1 MKENI
6 LITGGSGLL
15 ALNWAATMRK
25 KFNITL
31 GLHDRKVNLKD
42 TKSILL
48 DLDSKEVLTKA
59 FEELQPQLVIHAAGI
74 TNVEVCESNPALAK
88 YINVDLTKNLV
99 MVCAK
104 LNIPMVY
111 ISTDHLFSGNESLID
126 EDFPASPINVY
137 AKTKAEAEAYV
148 QHTYPEALIIR
159 TNFYAWG
166 TSYRNSFS
174 DMVINNLRA
183 GKKISL
189 FKDIYYTPMLV
200 EPLVHRVHELV
211 QKKAK
216 GIFNVVGDDRISKYD
231 FGLKLA
237 REFNLN
243 NDLIDEGKIIDKPYL
258 VNRPHDMSLSNEK
271 VTNFLGRKMGGLDQH
286 ILKLKAQEVSG
297 ITKELQAL

>member
-15 ALNWAATMRK
+15 ALNWAATMRE

-31 GLHDRKVNLKD
+31 GLHNRIVNLKD

-48 DLDSKEVLTKA
+48 NLETKEVLTEV
-59 FEELQPQLVIHAAGI
+59 FDELQPQLVIHAAGL
-74 TNVEVCESNPALAK
+74 TNVEACEANPTFAK

-99 MVCAK
+99 MVCAN

-126 EDFPASPINVY
+126 EDFPVSPVNVY

-148 QHTYPEALIIR
+148 QNTYPEAFIIR

-166 TSYRNSFS
+166 TSYRHSFS

-189 FKDIYYTPMLV
+189 FKDIYYTPVLV
-200 EPLVHRVHELV
+200 EPLVHTVHELV
-211 QKKAK
+211 QKKAQ
-216 GIFNVVGDDRISKYD
+216 GIFNVAGDDRISKYD

-237 REFNLN
+237 REFNLD
-243 NDLIDEGKIIDKPYL
+243 NDLIDEGKIIDRQSL
-258 VNRPHDMSLSNEK
+258 VNRPHDMSLSSKK
-271 VTNFLGRKMGGLDQH
+271 VSNYLGKKMGGLDQH
-286 ILKLKAQEVSG
+286 ILKLRAQEASG
-297 ITKELQAL
+297 LAKELQAL

>member
-15 ALNWAATMRK
+15 ALNWAATMRE
-25 KFNITL
+25 KFNVTL
-31 GLHDRKVNLKD
+31 GLHDRKVNLKG

-48 DLDSKEVLTKA
+48 DLDSKEALTKV
-59 FEELQPQLVIHAAGI
+59 FDELQPQLVIHAAGL
-74 TNVEVCESNPALAK
+74 TSVEACEANPVLAK
-88 YINVDLTKNLV
+88 YINVDLSQNLAI
-99 MVCAK
+99 VCAN
-104 LNIPMVY
+104 LNIPLVY

-126 EDFPASPINVY
+126 EDFPVSPINVY
-137 AKTKAEAEAYV
+137 AKTKVEAEAYV
-148 QHTYPEALIIR
+148 QNAFPQALIIR

-166 TSYRNSFS
+166 SSYRHSFS

-189 FKDIYYTPMLV
+189 FKDIYYTPLLV
-200 EPLVHRVHELV
+200 ESLVDAVHELV
-211 QKKAK
+211 KKKAK

-237 REFNLN
+237 REFSLDNS
-243 NDLIDEGKIIDKPYL
+243 LIDEGKIIDKPSL

-286 ILKLKAQEVSG
+286 VLKLKAQEVNG
-297 ITKELQAL
+297 LAKELQAL

>member
-15 ALNWAATMRK
+15 ALNWATTMRE

-31 GLHDRKVNLKD
+31 GLHDRKVNLKG

-48 DLDSKEVLTKA
+48 DLDSKEALTKV
-59 FEELQPQLVIHAAGI
+59 FDELQPQLVIHAAGL
-74 TNVEVCESNPALAK
+74 TSVEACEANPVLAK
-88 YINVDLTKNLV
+88 YINVNLSQNLA

-126 EDFPASPINVY
+126 EDFPVSPMNIY

-148 QHTYPEALIIR
+148 QYTYPEALIIR
-159 TNFYAWG
+159 TNFYSWG
-166 TSYRNSFS
+166 TSYRQSFS

-183 GKKISL
+183 GKRVSL

-200 EPLVHRVHELV
+200 EPLVDAVHELV

-216 GIFNVVGDDRISKYD
+216 GIFNVVGDGRISKYD

-237 REFNLN
+237 KEFNLDN
-243 NDLIDEGKIIDKPYL
+243 SLIDEGKIINRSFL
-258 VNRPHDMSLSNEK
+258 ANRPHDMSLSNKK

-286 ILKLKAQEVSG
+286 ILKLKAQETSG
-297 ITKELQAL
+297 LSQELQAL

>member
-15 ALNWAATMRK
+15 ALNWATTMRE

-31 GLHDRKVNLKD
+31 GLHDRKINLKD

-48 DLDSKEVLTKA
+48 DLDSKEALTQALEVL
-59 FEELQPQLVIHAAGI
+59 EPQLVIHAAGL
-74 TNVEVCESNPALAK
+74 TSVEACEANPVLAK
-88 YINVDLTKNLV
+88 YINVDLTKNLAT
-99 MVCAK
+99 VCAK

-126 EDFPASPINVY
+126 EDFPVSPINVY

-148 QHTYPEALIIR
+148 QNTFPEALIIR

-166 TSYRNSFS
+166 SSYRHSFS

-183 GKKISL
+183 GKRVSL

-200 EPLVHRVHELV
+200 ESLVDAVHELV

-237 REFNLN
+237 REFNLD
-243 NDLIDEGKIIDKPYL
+243 NDLIDEGKIIDKPFL
-258 VNRPHDMSLSNEK
+258 VNRPHDMSLSNQK
-271 VTNFLGRKMGGLDQH
+271 ASNFLGRKMGGLDPH
-286 ILKLKAQEVSG
+286 ISKLKAQEASG
-297 ITKELQAL
+297 LAQELQAL

>member
-1 MKENI
+1 
-6 LITGGSGLL
+6 
-15 ALNWAATMRK
+15 MRE

-31 GLHDRKVNLKD
+31 GLHDRKVNLKG

-48 DLDSKEVLTKA
+48 DLYSKEALTKV
-59 FEELQPQLVIHAAGI
+59 FDELQPQLVIHAAGL
-74 TNVEVCESNPALAK
+74 TSVEACEANPVLAK
-88 YINVDLTKNLV
+88 YINVDLSQNLA

-126 EDFPASPINVY
+126 EDFPVSPMNIY
-137 AKTKAEAEAYV
+137 AKTKAEAEACV
-148 QHTYPEALIIR
+148 QNTFPEALIIR

-166 TSYRNSFS
+166 TSYRHSFS

-183 GKKISL
+183 GKRVSL

-200 EPLVHRVHELV
+200 ESLVDAVHELV

-216 GIFNVVGDDRISKYD
+216 GIFNVVGDGRISKYD

-237 REFNLN
+237 KEFNLDN
-243 NDLIDEGKIIDKPYL
+243 NLIDEGKIIDRPSL
-258 VNRPHDMSLSNEK
+258 VNRPHDMTLSNKK

-286 ILKLKAQEVSG
+286 ILKLKAQETSG
-297 ITKELQAL
+297 LSQELQAL

>member
-15 ALNWAATMRK
+15 ALNRATTMRE
-25 KFNITL
+25 KFNITI
-31 GLHDRKVNLKD
+31 GLHHRNVNLKG

-48 DLDSKEVLTKA
+48 DLDSKEDLTKA
-59 FEELQPQLVIHAAGI
+59 FEALQPQLVIHAAGL
-74 TNVEVCESNPALAK
+74 TSVEACEANPKLAK
-88 YINVDLTKNLV
+88 YINVDLTQNLAI
-99 MVCAK
+99 VCAN
-104 LNIPMVY
+104 LNVPMVY
-111 ISTDHLFSGNESLID
+111 ISTDHLFSGNESLND
-126 EDFPASPINVY
+126 EDFPVFPINVY

-148 QHTYPEALIIR
+148 QNTFPEALIIR

-166 TSYRNSFS
+166 TSYRHSFS

-200 EPLVHRVHELV
+200 EPLANAVHELV

-216 GIFNVVGDDRISKYD
+216 GIFNVVGDNRISKYD

-237 REFNLN
+237 QEFNLDN
-243 NDLIDEGKIIDKPYL
+243 NLIDEGKIIDRPSL
-258 VNRPHDMSLSNEK
+258 VNRPHDMSLSNKK
-271 VTNFLGRKMGGLDQH
+271 VTNYLGKKMGGLDAH
-286 ILKLKAQEVSG
+286 ISKLIAQEASG
-297 ITKELQAL
+297 LSQELEAL

>member
-15 ALNWAATMRK
+15 ALNWAATMRE

-31 GLHDRKVNLKD
+31 GLHDRNVNLKD

-48 DLDSKEVLTKA
+48 DLDSKEALTKV
-59 FEELQPQLVIHAAGI
+59 FDELQPQLVIHAAGL
-74 TNVEVCESNPALAK
+74 TNVEACEANPTLAK

-126 EDFPASPINVY
+126 EDFPLSPINVY
-137 AKTKAEAEAYV
+137 AKTKAEAEVYV
-148 QHTYPEALIIR
+148 QNAYPEALIIR

-166 TSYRNSFS
+166 SSYRRSFS

-183 GKKISL
+183 GKRVSL

-200 EPLVHRVHELV
+200 ESLVDAVHELV
-211 QKKAK
+211 RKKAK
-216 GIFNVVGDDRISKYD
+216 GIFNVVGDNRISKYD

-237 REFNLN
+237 REFNLDN
-243 NDLIDEGKIIDKPYL
+243 RLIEYGKIIDRPSL

-271 VTNFLGRKMGGLDQH
+271 ISNYLGKKMGGLDQH
-286 ILKLKAQEVSG
+286 ILKLKTQEVNG
-297 ITKELQAL
+297 LAQELQAL

>member
-15 ALNWAATMRK
+15 ALNWAATMRE

-48 DLDSKEVLTKA
+48 DLNSKEALTKA
-59 FEELQPQLVIHAAGI
+59 LEELQPQLIIHAAGL
-74 TNVEVCESNPALAK
+74 TNVEACEANPTLAK

-104 LNIPMVY
+104 LNLPMVY
-111 ISTDHLFSGNESLID
+111 ISTDHLFLGNESLID
-126 EDFPASPINVY
+126 EDFPVSPMNVY
-137 AKTKAEAEAYV
+137 AKTKVEAEAYV
-148 QHTYPEALIIR
+148 QNTFSEALIIR

-166 TSYRNSFS
+166 TSYRHSFS

-189 FKDIYYTPMLV
+189 FKDIYYTPILA
-200 EPLVHRVHELV
+200 ESLVHNVHELV
-211 QKKAK
+211 QKRAK

-237 REFNLN
+237 LEFNLD
-243 NDLIDEGKIIDKPYL
+243 NDLIEEGKIIDKPSL

-271 VTNFLGRKMGGLDQH
+271 VSNYLGKKMGGLDQH
-286 ILKLKAQEVSG
+286 ILKLKAQEANG
-297 ITKELQAL
+297 LAQELQTL